1 MMAESNNET
10 ITVTSSIFP
19 FDDPSARKCTSTIE
33 ANDQAAISRIKEI
46 KYQALW
52 KNNVANISHL
62 RAKTTREKTVT
73 FENAGRNLTT
83 RERVLL
89 LEDELE
95 KRRQKTSTRTRER
108 LMELEAKLEEK
119 KQGTSS
125 YTRERLAEVER
136 MLSQSKLKTSSRTR
150 EKLALAEENL
160 KMLNAT
166 TSTMTREKLRELEE
180 AIKNEN
186 DKRVS
191 TKTLEAF
198 RKKQDVL
205 RKMMRDNSSLD
216 IAFLV
221 DCTGSMGSYIAETK
235 KDIEQIVSSI
245 KETFENKVQVAF
257 VGYRD
262 HSDGHKRIECL
273 QFTEDITEFR
283 AFVSGI
289 TADGGGDTPEDVLG
303 GIEAAVNLGWSS
315 KNKVLFHV
323 GDAPQHGPRFH
334 NLGSSADHYYDH
346 EPRGLQIEELLSI
359 IKQLKIN
366 YFFAKINESTD
377 KMIQEFK
384 NTGGHEIVQYTDL
397 KSPDLMSLLVVD
409 SVTKT
414 IDASIGRSLQTF
426 KMSRLKHGLS
436 VISEGKRLIT
446 GMSEICQNPK
456 IRILA
461 NFGQRGK
468 TTEEKMGLTKELVG
482 ITPQSAFTCSN
493 KNTRT
498 RCETCLTL
506 VIKIPERCQRR
517 RFGIFIINFEY
528 ISHLFLVFYC

>member
-1 MMAESNNET
+1 MATTESNNET

-19 FDDPSARKCTSTIE
+19 YDDPPARKCAPTIRADDQVSTS
-33 ANDQAAISRIKEI
+33 RKEEN
-46 KYQALW
+46 KYQAFR
-52 KNNVANISHL
+52 KSNITNICHL
-62 RAKTTREKTVT
+62 RAKTIHEKTVT
-73 FENAGRNLTT
+73 FENAGKNMST
-83 RERVLL
+83 RERVPL
-89 LEDELE
+89 LEDELK

-136 MLSQSKLKTSSRTR
+136 MLAESKLKTSSRTR
-150 EKLALAEENL
+150 EKLALAEEDL
-160 KMLNAT
+160 KMLKGA
-166 TSTMTREKLRELEE
+166 TSTKTREKLRELEE
-180 AIKNEN
+180 AIKIEN
-186 DKRVS
+186 DKRTS
-191 TKTLEAF
+191 TMTLEAF
-198 RKKQDVL
+198 KKKQDVL
-205 RKMMRDNSSLD
+205 RKMMKNNSSLD

-262 HSDGHKRIECL
+262 HGDGHKRIECL
-273 QFTEDITEFR
+273 QFTEDIAAFR
-283 AFVSGI
+283 AFVGGI
-289 TADGGGDTPEDVLG
+289 TADGGDDTPEDVLG

-334 NLGSSADHYYDH
+334 NLDRSADHYYDH
-346 EPRGLQIEELLSI
+346 EPRGLQIEELLST

-397 KSPDLMSLLVVD
+397 KSPDLMGLLVVD

-426 KMSRLKHGLS
+426 KMSGLKHGLS
-436 VISEGKRLIT
+436 VISEGKHFIT
-446 GMSEICQNPK
+446 K
-456 IRILA
+456 R
-461 NFGQRGK
+461 
-468 TTEEKMGLTKELVG
+468 
-482 ITPQSAFTCSN
+482 
-493 KNTRT
+493 
-498 RCETCLTL
+498 
-506 VIKIPERCQRR
+506 
-517 RFGIFIINFEY
+517 
-528 ISHLFLVFYC
+528 

>member
-1 MMAESNNET
+1 MMATTAANNET

-19 FDDPSARKCTSTIE
+19 YDDLPARKYTSTVRADDQASTTDDQAETSRKE
-33 ANDQAAISRIKEI
+33 AN
-46 KYQALW
+46 KYQAFL
-52 KNNVANISHL
+52 KSNIANISHL

-73 FENAGRNLTT
+73 FENARRHLTT
-83 RERVLL
+83 REKVLL

-95 KRRQKTSTRTRER
+95 KRRQKTSTRTHER

-125 YTRERLAEVER
+125 YTRERLADVER
-136 MLSQSKLKTSSRTR
+136 MLAQSKLRTSSRTR
-150 EKLALAEENL
+150 EKLALAEEDL
-160 KMLNAT
+160 KMLKAA
-166 TSTMTREKLRELEE
+166 TSTKTREKLRELEE
-180 AIKNEN
+180 AIKIEN
-186 DKRVS
+186 DKRTS
-191 TKTLEAF
+191 TMTLEAF
-198 RKKQDVL
+198 KKKQDVL
-205 RKMMRDNSSLD
+205 RKMMKDNSSLD

-221 DCTGSMGSYIAETK
+221 DCTGSMRSYIAETK

-245 KETFENKVQVAF
+245 KETFENKIQVAF

-273 QFTEDITEFR
+273 QFTEDIAEFR

-289 TADGGGDTPEDVLG
+289 IADGGGDTPEDVLG
-303 GIEAAVNLGWSS
+303 GMEAAVNLGWSA

-346 EPRGLQIEELLSI
+346 EPRSLQVEELLST

-384 NTGGHEIVQYTDL
+384 STGGHEIVQYTDL
-397 KSPDLMSLLVVD
+397 KSPDLMSLLVID

-414 IDASIGRSLQTF
+414 IDASVGRSLQTF
-426 KMSRLKHGLS
+426 KMSRLKYGLS
-436 VISEGKRLIT
+436 VISEGKCLIT
-446 GMSEICQNPK
+446 VK
-456 IRILA
+456 
-461 NFGQRGK
+461 
-468 TTEEKMGLTKELVG
+468 
-482 ITPQSAFTCSN
+482 
-493 KNTRT
+493 
-498 RCETCLTL
+498 
-506 VIKIPERCQRR
+506 
-517 RFGIFIINFEY
+517 
-528 ISHLFLVFYC
+528 

>member
-1 MMAESNNET
+1 MHPDSKYFLYKTSDCAFLGVTSTVTSTLGVTTKMFHLSFQNHTAVMMAGAEFNNET

-19 FDDPSARKCTSTIE
+19 YDDPPVRKCASTIG
-33 ANDQAAISRIKEI
+33 ADDQAATSGKEEN

-52 KNNVANISHL
+52 KSNTANISHL
-62 RAKTTREKTVT
+62 RAKTTREKTVI
-73 FENAGRNLTT
+73 FENAGKNLTT

-95 KRRQKTSTRTRER
+95 KRRKKTSTRTRER
-108 LMELEAKLEEK
+108 LMELEIKLEEK

-125 YTRERLAEVER
+125 YTRERLAEVEK
-136 MLSQSKLKTSSRTR
+136 MLAQSKLKTSSRTR
-150 EKLALAEENL
+150 EKLALAEEDL
-160 KMLNAT
+160 KMLKAA
-166 TSTMTREKLRELEE
+166 TSTKTREKLREVEE
-180 AIKNEN
+180 AIKIEN
-186 DKRVS
+186 DKRAS
-191 TKTLEAF
+191 TMTLEAF

-205 RKMMRDNSSLD
+205 RKMMKDNSNLD

-235 KDIEQIVSSI
+235 KDIEHIVTSI

-273 QFTEDITEFR
+273 QFTEDIAAFR
-283 AFVSGI
+283 AFVGGI
-289 TADGGGDTPEDVLG
+289 TADGGDDTPEDVLG

-334 NLGSSADHYYDH
+334 NLDRSADHYYDH
-346 EPRGLQIEELLSI
+346 EPRGLQIEELLST

-384 NTGGHEIVQYTDL
+384 NTGGHEIVQYADL
-397 KSPDLMSLLVVD
+397 KTPDLMSLLVVD

-414 IDASIGRSLQTF
+414 IDASVGRSLQTF
-426 KMSRLKHGLS
+426 KMSRLKYGLS
-436 VISEGKRLIT
+436 VISEGKRFIT
-446 GMSEICQNPK
+446 GT
-456 IRILA
+456 
-461 NFGQRGK
+461 K
-468 TTEEKMGLTKELVG
+468 T
-482 ITPQSAFTCSN
+482 
-493 KNTRT
+493 
-498 RCETCLTL
+498 
-506 VIKIPERCQRR
+506 
-517 RFGIFIINFEY
+517 
-528 ISHLFLVFYC
+528 

>member
-205 RKMMRDNSSLD
+205 RKMMRDNASLD

-289 TADGGGDTPEDVLG
+289 TAGGGGDTPEDVLG

-517 RFGIFIINFEY
+517 RFGIFIINFEH

>member
-493 KNTRT
+493 KSTRT

-517 RFGIFIINFEY
+517 RFGIFIINFEH